1 MVTTSSPQSDT
12 NPIGVVTEKTVF
24 WAETIVRW
32 TRGTAADI
40 RVEPT
45 AERGAVLAQIHRGD
59 MIQVRTDIKRDEWVP
74 CRAGHVTG
82 WLNTQEVKLIRT
94 GMSPTKE
101 VIYVQSPP
109 IAENT
114 RNGNGGEAQNQHK
127 SNLIQRLIK
136 FFT

>member
-1 MVTTSSPQSDT
+1 MVSTASPQSDT
-12 NPIGVVTEKTVF
+12 DQIGVVTEKTVY

-32 TRGTAADI
+32 TRGVAADI

-45 AERGAVLAQIHRGD
+45 IERGTVLTQIHRGD
-59 MIQVRTDIKRDEWVP
+59 MIQVRTDIKRGDWVP
-74 CRAGHVTG
+74 CRAGHMTG

-101 VIYVQSPP
+101 VIYVEPP
-109 IAENT
+109 PVAEPLT
-114 RNGNGGEAQNQHK
+114 NGSSVDTTKFHRI
-127 SNLIQRLIK
+127 SLIQRLIK

>member
-1 MVTTSSPQSDT
+1 MVSTASPQSDT
-12 NPIGVVTEKTVF
+12 NPVGIVTEKTVF

-32 TRGTAADI
+32 TRNTAADV

-45 AERGAVLAQIHRGD
+45 DERGAVLAQIHRGD
-59 MIQVRTDIKRDEWVP
+59 MIQVRTDIKRGDWVP

-101 VIYVQSPP
+101 VIYVQSPSVTES
-109 IAENT
+109 AS
-114 RNGNGGEAQNQHK
+114 NGNGVEAKNQNK